1 MSLALVRLL
10 HLASPALPVGAFS
23 YSQGL
28 EWAAENGSATAASAA
43 QAWIHAALHGALAR
57 CEAPALV
64 ALLRAAQSGDWAEWA
79 RLDGEFLA
87 SRESA
92 ELRAETLQMGYSLA
106 RLLRD
111 LDDMAADA
119 TPALARHASPS
130 FPAAWALAAAAWKLD
145 ARDAAAA
152 YLWAWLE
159 NQVMAA
165 VKLVPLG
172 QTAGQRMLAALAAD
186 LPALAEAACAR
197 GEDDWESV
205 TPALTLASCQHETQY
220 TRLFRS

>member
-1 MSLALVRLL
+1 MNLALVRLL
-10 HLASPALPVGAFS
+10 HLASPTLPVGAFS

-28 EWAAENGSATAASAA
+28 EWAVERGPATDEAGAK
-43 QAWIHAALHGALAR
+43 AWIHDALHLALAR
-57 CEAPALV
+57 CEAPALI
-64 ALLRAAQSGDWAEWA
+64 ALLRAQRAGDLAEWA
-79 RLDGEFLA
+79 RLDTEFLA
-87 SRESA
+87 TRETA
-92 ELRAETLQMGYSLA
+92 ELRAETLQMGHSLM

-111 LDDMAADA
+111 LDDTRPRASAAIA
-119 TPALARHASPS
+119 THPTPS
-130 FPAAWALAAAAWKLD
+130 FPAAWACAAAVWD
-145 ARDAAAA
+145 VTDEDAATA

-172 QTAGQRMLAALAAD
+172 QTAGQRLLAALAAD
-186 LPALAEAACAR
+186 LPALARDACAR
-197 GEDDWESV
+197 DEADWESP